1 MKPIRPPTEDE
12 SQELIVLG
20 AYQTMDEWS
29 ITPSNKKKQVVNN
42 NNNNNRTIDVAEFKV
57 PE

>member
-1 MKPIRPPTEDE
+1 
-12 SQELIVLG
+12 
-20 AYQTMDEWS
+20 MDEWS
-29 ITPSNKKKQVVNN
+29 ITPSNKKKKKKERKQVV